1 MRTFAVTAVLIATLT
16 SGGSIWVANSD
27 DGPSWAAPDSA
38 DARRPGHGDGTN
50 ILLVGI
56 DRRTGISAEDRE
68 RLHVGG
74 KECNCTDVMMVAHLS
89 KNRRRLS
96 VVSIPRDSYVKFAD
110 HAHPRHFGKING
122 AYQHGGG
129 ELAVR
134 TVEQATGLRIDH
146 YLETDFTGFADT
158 VDRLGGAQ
166 VCTDKS
172 LNDSG
177 SGLKLA
183 AGTHRLDGRGAL
195 QYVRARHVSPPGDL
209 GRVRR
214 QQRLLVELMSRLR
227 AEGDLA
233 NRATAALTAFRL
245 LRSVRVDADTGF
257 HDLIRLGGAL
267 GRLTARQTEFTTV
280 PMEEF
285 DHRVP
290 QWGST
295 LLWHPQRSAA
305 LWAALREDRPF
316 ADDRRVQPNKEDTP
330 VADSP
335 ALIRLRVFDPE
346 VAGALRAQ
354 GFAVESDTGQH
365 GAPRPRGG
373 TVITYDP
380 YWERYLPTITAALPG
395 AQLRPVAGHGETFDV
410 TVGSEGAPV
419 ARIVHD
425 RSSVEGAP
433 VPGDRLLC
441 GTQQPDG
448 R

>member
-1 MRTFAVTAVLIATLT
+1 MRTFAVTAVLIAALA
-16 SGGSIWVANSD
+16 SGGSIWVANSAN
-27 DGPSWAAPDSA
+27 GSTQ
-38 DARRPGHGDGTN
+38 GHGDGTN

-56 DRRTGISAEDRE
+56 DRRTGISAEDRK

-89 KNRRRLS
+89 ENRRRLS
-96 VVSIPRDSYVKFAD
+96 VVSIPRDSYVEFAD
-110 HAHPRHFGKING
+110 HAHPRHAGKING

-134 TVEQATGLRIDH
+134 TVERATGLRIDH

-158 VDRLGGAQ
+158 VDRLDGAR
-166 VCTDKS
+166 VCTDKP

-177 SGLKLA
+177 SGLNLA
-183 AGTHRLDGRGAL
+183 AGTHQLDGRGAL
-195 QYVRARHVSPPGDL
+195 QYVRTRHVSPPGDL

-214 QQRLLVELMSRLR
+214 QQRLLSELVSRLR
-227 AEGDLA
+227 AEGAFA
-233 NRATAALTAFRL
+233 NRAAAALTAYRL
-245 LRSVRVDADTGF
+245 LQSVRVDTDTGF

-267 GRLTARQTEFTTV
+267 RRLTARQTEFVTV
-280 PMEEF
+280 PLEEF

-305 LWAALREDRPF
+305 LWAALREDRPI
-316 ADDRRVQPNKEDTP
+316 ADDRRIQPNKEDIP
-330 VADSP
+330 VADDP
-335 ALIRLRVFDPE
+335 ALIRLRISDPE
-346 VAGALRAQ
+346 VARALRAQ
-354 GFAVESDTGQH
+354 GFAVESATTGQQ
-365 GAPRPRGG
+365 GATRPRGG

-380 YWERYLPTITAALPG
+380 YWERYVPTVTAVLPG

-410 TVGSEGAPV
+410 TVGSDGAAV

-433 VPGDRLLC
+433 VHGDRLLC
-441 GTQQPDG
+441 GTQQPD